1 MGTVTPIR
9 NSNNLYTVRMIDAA
23 GQRTTLRLWAT
34 TEVEAVAQA
43 LAAHP
48 SCWLDTGANPNGLAR
63 YNKER

>member
-9 NSNNLYTVRMIDAA
+9 NSNNLYTVRMIDAD

-34 TEVEAVAQA
+34 TEVEAVARA

-48 SCWLDTGANPNGLAR
+48 SCWLDTGSTNG
-63 YNKER
+63 NSKQGNC